1 MNSTTTASPL
11 NPTDELLRS
20 LGTGN
25 VMVDAFVCLIV
36 SLLLQQLITY
46 LQGSSDSLLSR
57 LYALVFGK
65 KEPEGVYRIIG
76 ITQRFSSE
84 GHKIW
89 DYEQKNYLLQKA
101 ISLYL
106 ADVLD
111 LTNKDAKYE
120 LLYRPQ
126 KKTTDSDDG
135 DTSVSSNDSDDEDE
149 YCGAVDG
156 LSWEALPQENEWIEV
171 EEGVQ
176 FKHETVQAED
186 KEEKKI
192 KTLTETNVNFKFFS
206 TLPDG
211 SERIDAFIQRAFKQ
225 YQDMERKRHTKDT
238 LRYYYIQTGGPNL
251 LEKDARVTY
260 KRYALGEEKTFDN
273 LFFEDKENVVQLLSN
288 FTSKSG
294 KFAIQGF
301 PYKLGL
307 LLHGPPGTGKTSL
320 IKAIAQHTRR
330 HIVTISLGKIHTNQ
344 QLLDALFDMK
354 FAVQGLD
361 SPVEMAFEDVVFVM
375 EDIDCASSIVNAR
388 SDSDQ
393 QPSKAY
399 RMADSQKKAMEQ
411 EPEEG
416 VSGLIGPM
424 LKPKGVEDK
433 LNLSGL
439 LNVLDGFIDC
449 PGRIVIMTTNHPE
462 KLDPALVRPGRVNKK
477 LLLGHMGVKQV
488 QQMIEYY
495 CDASL
500 SVGQQGR
507 LDVMFR
513 DRKPQLTPAEV
524 EEFCAELDDI
534 DSILRKLEQAPA
546 VCHVSE
552 ASSTRTTDSI
562 CPSSNLR
569 VRNALVM
576 SRPVGSSDLK
586 NSASDLVI

>member
-1 MNSTTTASPL
+1 MSSTTASPL

-20 LGTGN
+20 LSTGN
-25 VMVDAFVCLIV
+25 VVVDAFVCLIV
-36 SLLLQQLITY
+36 SLLVQQLITY

-57 LYALVFGK
+57 LYGLIFGK

-89 DYEQKNYLLQKA
+89 DYDQKNHLLQKA

-111 LTNKDAKYE
+111 LTNKDAKYD
-120 LLYRPQ
+120 LLHRPQ
-126 KKTTDSDDG
+126 KKTKTLTDSDDG
-135 DTSVSSNDSDDEDE
+135 DTSVSSFDSDDESG

-176 FKHETVQAED
+176 FKHETVEPED
-186 KEEKKI
+186 NEEKKT

-211 SERIDAFIQRAFKQ
+211 SERIDALIQRAFKQ
-225 YQDMERKRHTKDT
+225 YQDMERTRYSKDT
-238 LRYYYIQTGGPNL
+238 LRYYYIQTGGPSIL
-251 LEKDARVTY
+251 DQDARVTY
-260 KRYALGEEKTFDN
+260 KRYALGEEKTFEN
-273 LFFEDKENVVQLLSN
+273 LFFEEKENVVQLLNN
-288 FTSKSG
+288 FTNKSG
-294 KFAIQGF
+294 KFAIKGF

-344 QLLDALFDMK
+344 QLLDALFDMQ

-361 SPVEMAFEDVVFVM
+361 SPVEMNFEDIVFVM

-388 SDSDQ
+388 NDSEKK
-393 QPSKAY
+393 PSKAD
-399 RMADSQKKAMEQ
+399 RMFDSQEKAME
-411 EPEEG
+411 EDPEEG
-416 VSGLIGPM
+416 VGGLIGPM
-424 LKPKGVEDK
+424 LKPKSSEDK

-439 LNVLDGFIDC
+439 LNVLDGVIDC

-488 QQMIEYY
+488 RQILEYY

-500 SVGQQGR
+500 LVDQQDR
-507 LDVMFR
+507 LDAIFSE
-513 DRKPQLTPAEV
+513 RKAQFTPAEV
-524 EEFCAELDDI
+524 EEFCTEFDDI
-534 DSILRKLEQAPA
+534 DSILGGLEQTHHA
-546 VCHVSE
+546 
-552 ASSTRTTDSI
+552 
-562 CPSSNLR
+562 
-569 VRNALVM
+569 
-576 SRPVGSSDLK
+576 
-586 NSASDLVI
+586 